1 MYKLWGYLFR
11 FCTASIN
18 FPWNDMAPEEDILFL
33 FILAAN
39 IHWSVKIRFF
49 FLVEFLLRKAYC
61 LPEMKKKTK
70 MIWNSKEYTYINL
83 FWKFPFDEKTFF
95 INSNYTKWV
104 SFLSSQLF
112 VYFFRPYNLRRKS
125 ALRPSQSF
133 DTMKS
138 TTSSV
143 VSDGDTMEAAAS
155 TTSTKDQLD
164 LASDFPP
171 LMAAAPSIGEIEPP
185 KWVTPAAFKSSNT
198 Q

>member
-1 MYKLWGYLFR
+1 MGTKDDSGHTYSSSSSSS
-11 FCTASIN
+11 ASSTTSSSAVASS
-18 FPWNDMAPEEDILFL
+18 MHTSYSA
-33 FILAAN
+33 
-39 IHWSVKIRFF
+39 
-49 FLVEFLLRKAYC
+49 
-61 LPEMKKKTK
+61 
-70 MIWNSKEYTYINL
+70 
-83 FWKFPFDEKTFF
+83 
-95 INSNYTKWV
+95 
-104 SFLSSQLF
+104 LSAK
-112 VYFFRPYNLRRKS
+112 PKYNLRRKS

-155 TTSTKDQLD
+155 RTSTKDQLD

-198 Q
+198 PAP

>member
-1 MYKLWGYLFR
+1 MMARDAHEGISAFLDKRKPKWFGFKRIYIHKPVLEI
-11 FCTASIN
+11 SIWRKN
-18 FPWNDMAPEEDILFL
+18 F
-33 FILAAN
+33 
-39 IHWSVKIRFF
+39 
-49 FLVEFLLRKAYC
+49 
-61 LPEMKKKTK
+61 
-70 MIWNSKEYTYINL
+70 
-83 FWKFPFDEKTFF
+83 FF

-155 TTSTKDQLD
+155 RTSTKDQLD

-198 Q
+198 P

>member
-1 MYKLWGYLFR
+1 MKWYGSWGRHPFFIYFGCKYSLKCKNKIFFSSWIFAEKGILSPR
-11 FCTASIN
+11 NEKEIQ
-18 FPWNDMAPEEDILFL
+18 NDLD
-33 FILAAN
+33 
-39 IHWSVKIRFF
+39 
-49 FLVEFLLRKAYC
+49 
-61 LPEMKKKTK
+61 
-70 MIWNSKEYTYINL
+70 SKEYTYINL

-155 TTSTKDQLD
+155 RTSTKDQLD

>member
-1 MYKLWGYLFR
+1 
-11 FCTASIN
+11 
-18 FPWNDMAPEEDILFL
+18 
-33 FILAAN
+33 
-39 IHWSVKIRFF
+39 
-49 FLVEFLLRKAYC
+49 
-61 LPEMKKKTK
+61 MKKKSI
-70 MIWNSKEYTYINL
+70 MIWSQKNRYINL
-83 FWKFPFDEKTFF
+83 FWKFPFDENIFF
-95 INSNYTKWV
+95 INSNYTKTGFTFSV
-104 SFLSSQLF
+104 SQLF

-155 TTSTKDQLD
+155 RTSTKDQLD

>member
-1 MYKLWGYLFR
+1 
-11 FCTASIN
+11 
-18 FPWNDMAPEEDILFL
+18 
-33 FILAAN
+33 
-39 IHWSVKIRFF
+39 
-49 FLVEFLLRKAYC
+49 
-61 LPEMKKKTK
+61 
-70 MIWNSKEYTYINL
+70 MIWSQKKMLKKNFGI
-83 FWKFPFDEKTFF
+83 
-95 INSNYTKWV
+95 
-104 SFLSSQLF
+104 FLSSLTKNIHYSMTNYGFFQSVSCLFTFF

-155 TTSTKDQLD
+155 RTSTKDQLD